1 MIIIKKLAEL
11 IHDVFVTWVDAKRED
26 ARGRLAIAKTRAEA
40 MATIDVAQAT
50 ADIQWD
56 LSQVDASRHSWKDE
70 FWTIL
75 LAIPV
80 VLVFIPGLEPYVT
93 QGFQAL
99 EVLPDWYKAAVGIAV
114 GAAFGHKKILDYMF
128 KNKAKNDV

>member
-1 MIIIKKLAEL
+1 MIIKKLAEL
-11 IHDVFVTWVDAKRED
+11 VYDVFATWIDAKRED

-56 LSQVDASRHSWKDE
+56 LSQADASKHSWKDE

-80 VLVFIPGLEPYVT
+80 VMVFIPGLEPFVT

-99 EVLPDWYKAAVGIAV
+99 EVLPDWYKAAVGVAV
-114 GAAFGHKKILDYMF
+114 GAAFGHKKILDYIVTRR
-128 KNKAKNDV
+128 KSNG